1 MDANSKQ
8 RILNNI
14 RRFASYMDAIPGLPF
29 GIGLD
34 PLIGL
39 IPGIGDFAGVLISL
53 YQVYL
58 SSQFGVPFTLLGM
71 MLLNIIID
79 ALIGMI
85 PAIGDILD
93 VVYKANVYN
102 LQLLENWL
110 AKNDETFVREG
121 KSGGQFVNKK
131 PL

>member
-1 MDANSKQ
+1 MDSNSKQ
-8 RILNNI
+8 RLLNNI

-58 SSQFGVPFTLLGM
+58 STRFGIPITLIGM
-71 MLLNIIID
+71 MLLNIFID

-85 PAIGDILD
+85 PAVGDFLD

-110 AKNDETFVREG
+110 AKNDATFVREG
-121 KSGGQFVNKK
+121 TTGGQFVNRK